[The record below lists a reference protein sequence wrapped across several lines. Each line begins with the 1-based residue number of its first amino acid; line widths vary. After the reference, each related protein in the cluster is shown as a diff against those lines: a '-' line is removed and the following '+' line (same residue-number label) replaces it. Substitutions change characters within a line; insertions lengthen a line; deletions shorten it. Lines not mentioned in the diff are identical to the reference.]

1 MLNRVVR
8 TGFVAAVASGVFW
21 ASPGLAM
28 RDVALQDASS
38 GTEAPSPTQ
47 STVLSR
53 FQVSL
58 HRGDP
63 GYDWVSALAG
73 NLVMAESI
81 AFSVSYPARES
92 WVQSLR
98 PEEAILINGAFEN
111 PAGAS
116 KGIGDGFSNPRE
128 PDGTGRPGSVE
139 INHMYCTT
147 VNVGT
152 LPRAADVEYVWEW
165 QFREDTNGDGKNDA
179 DPGWVLTDVKVHFL
193 PEIDAAAC

>member
-1 MLNRVVR
+1 RRAWVCVCNLSGGGYAEPAAHAFSCLPRAGFDHRQKECLAMLNRVVR

-116 KGIGDGFSNPRE
+116 KGISDGFSNPRE
-128 PDGTGRPGSVE
+128 PDGTG
-139 INHMYCTT
+139 
-147 VNVGT
+147 
-152 LPRAADVEYVWEW
+152 
-165 QFREDTNGDGKNDA
+165 
-179 DPGWVLTDVKVHFL
+179 
-193 PEIDAAAC
+193 